1 MSNPKQTLIAMLALI
16 LALLVGYIAGV
27 PATVTVTV
35 QPPAP
40 DAVALPDD
48 ATATALPAAVTP

>member
-1 MSNPKQTLIAMLALI
+1 MTTQKQTLIAMLALI
-16 LALLVGYIAGV
+16 AALLVGYIAGV

-48 ATATALPAAVTP
+48 ATAAALPDAVTP

>member
-1 MSNPKQTLIAMLALI
+1 MTNPKQTAAALVALI

-35 QPPAP
+35 EPPAP

-48 ATATALPAAVTP
+48 ATATGLAEAVTP